1 MENDMYMVLPDDI
14 KTLQAL
20 EMWKDKFDQMTLY
33 QKIVSNDMSIA
44 EYGEDNKIKYR
55 KIAIIK

>member
-33 QKIVSNDMSIA
+33 QKNSI
-44 EYGEDNKIKYR
+44 
-55 KIAIIK
+55 